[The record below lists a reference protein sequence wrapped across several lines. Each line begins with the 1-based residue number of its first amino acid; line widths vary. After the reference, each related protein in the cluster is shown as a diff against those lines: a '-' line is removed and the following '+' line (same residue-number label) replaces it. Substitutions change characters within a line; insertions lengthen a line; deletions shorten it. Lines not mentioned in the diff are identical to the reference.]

1 MTDAANHTESGL
13 RPLVAAAAWRAHF
26 AETGQSTS
34 DAFGAWLVADPENRT
49 AWQAIK
55 NSWDAFGQGASEL
68 ELMAAK
74 RAARDAL
81 SSSRLQHRRAA
92 LRPWKIA
99 VAASFVIG
107 AVFGGVLFWQQIPA
121 DYKTAFNEHRTLVLA
136 DGSQIML
143 DSSTEL
149 RVHDGAHVRDL
160 ELVRGQ
166 ARFNIAHDTAR
177 PLYVRAGQ
185 EKIIDI
191 GTDFNIDRPGQAVVV
206 TLIEG
211 RVAVADEQ
219 TNATPVE
226 LHAGEQLSALPPHRP
241 IVAHVDVTRVTAWQ
255 SGELMFDNEHLS
267 AVVQRI
273 NRYSTKPV
281 VIADAK
287 VGSLRVSGVFRA
299 GDTQGFLRM
308 VTSYLP
314 LRAATGENGEVRLS
328 VRN

>member
-1 MTDAANHTESGL
+1 MTNAADHNESGL
-13 RPLVAAAAWRAHF
+13 RPLVAAAAWRVHF
-26 AETGQSTS
+26 AETGEKTS
-34 DAFGAWLVADPENRT
+34 EAFEAWLAADAENRT
-49 AWQAIK
+49 AWQAID
-55 NSWDAFGQGASEL
+55 NSWDAFGQGANEL

-81 SSSRLQHRRAA
+81 SNSRMQHHRAA

-99 VAASFVIG
+99 IAATFVIG
-107 AVFGGVLFWQQIPA
+107 AALGGILFWQQIPA
-121 DYKTAFNEHRTLVLA
+121 DYKTAFNVRRTVVLA

-149 RVHDGAHVRDL
+149 RVRDGVHVRDL

-166 ARFNIAHDTAR
+166 ARFKIVHDPAR
-177 PLYVRAGQ
+177 QLYVHAGQ

-219 TNATPVE
+219 TNAAPME
-226 LHAGEQLSALPPHRP
+226 LRAGEQLSASPLHQP
-241 IVAHVDVTRVTAWQ
+241 IIAHVDVARATAWQ
-255 SGELMFDNEHLS
+255 SGELMFDNEPLS
-267 AVVQRI
+267 SVVQRI
-273 NRYSTKPV
+273 NRYSAKPV

-287 VGSLRVSGVFRA
+287 TGALRVSGVFRA

-314 LRAATGENGEVRLS
+314 LSAATGENGEVRLS

>member
-1 MTDAANHTESGL
+1 MTDTADHTEAGL

-26 AETGQSTS
+26 AETGLHTS
-34 DAFGAWLVADPENRT
+34 DAFDAWLAADPENRA
-49 AWQAIK
+49 AWQAIES
-55 NSWDAFGQGASEL
+55 SWDAFGQGASEL

-81 SSSRLQHRRAA
+81 SSWRLHHPRTV

-99 VAASFVIG
+99 VAATFVIG
-107 AVFGGVLFWQQIPA
+107 AVFGGVLFWQQIPT
-121 DYKTAFNEHRTLVLA
+121 DYKTAFNERRTVVLA

-143 DSSTEL
+143 DSGTEL
-149 RVHDGAHVRDL
+149 RVRDGARVRDL

-166 ARFNIAHDTAR
+166 ARFKIVHDLAK
-177 PLYVRAGQ
+177 PLTVRAGQ

-191 GTDFNIDRPGQAVVV
+191 GTDFNIDRPGQTVVV

-211 RVAVADEQ
+211 SVAVADGKA
-219 TNATPVE
+219 NAAPLE
-226 LHAGEQLSALPPHRP
+226 MHAGEQLSVSPSHRP
-241 IVAHVDVTRVTAWQ
+241 VVTHVDVARAIAWQ
-255 SGELMFDNEHLS
+255 SGELMFDNEPLS
-267 AVVQRI
+267 SVVQCI
-273 NRYSTKPV
+273 NRYSAKPV

-287 VGSLRVSGVFRA
+287 AGAVRVSGVFRA
-299 GDTQGFLRM
+299 GDTQSFLRM

-314 LRAATGENGEVRLS
+314 LSAATGENGEIRLS

>member
-1 MTDAANHTESGL
+1 M
-13 RPLVAAAAWRAHF
+13 VAAASWRVHF
-26 AETGQSTS
+26 AETGEMSS
-34 DAFGAWLVADPENRT
+34 EAFETWLAADPENRA
-49 AWQAIK
+49 AWQAME
-55 NSWDAFGQGASEL
+55 NSWDAFGQRASEF
-68 ELMAAK
+68 ELVAAK

-81 SSSRLQHRRAA
+81 SNSRSRYQQAA

-99 VAASFVIG
+99 IAATFVIG
-107 AVFGGVLFWQQIPA
+107 AVFGGALFWQQIPS
-121 DYKTAFNEHRTLVLA
+121 DYKTAFNERRVVALA

-149 RVHDGAHVRDL
+149 RVRDGARIRDL

-166 ARFNIAHDTAR
+166 ARFRIVHDPAR
-177 PLYVRAGQ
+177 PLFVHAGP

-191 GTDFNIDRPGQAVVV
+191 GTDFNIDRPGQTVVV

-211 RVAVADEQ
+211 RVAVADERV
-219 TNATPVE
+219 NAAPVE

-241 IVAHVDVTRVTAWQ
+241 IVTHVDLARATAWQ
-255 SGELMFDNEHLS
+255 SGELMFDNEPLS
-267 AVVQRI
+267 SVVQRI
-273 NRYSTKPV
+273 DRYAAKPI

-287 VGSLRVSGVFRA
+287 AAGLRVSGVFRA

-314 LRAATGENGEVRLS
+314 LNAATGENGEIRLS

>member
-1 MTDAANHTESGL
+1 MTDAANQNEFGL
-13 RPLVAAAAWRAHF
+13 RPLVAAAAWRVHF
-26 AETGQSTS
+26 AETGKNTS
-34 DAFGAWLVADPENRT
+34 EAFEAWLAADPENRA
-49 AWQAIK
+49 AWQTIES
-55 NSWDAFGQGASEL
+55 SWDAFGQGASEL
-68 ELMAAK
+68 EFMAAK

-81 SSSRLQHRRAA
+81 SNSRMQHRRAA

-99 VAASFVIG
+99 VAATFVIG

-121 DYKTAFNEHRTLVLA
+121 DYKTAFNERRAVVLA

-149 RVHDGAHVRDL
+149 RVRDGAHVRDL

-166 ARFNIAHDTAR
+166 ARFKIVHDPAR
-177 PLYVRAGQ
+177 PLYVHVGQ

-219 TNATPVE
+219 TNAAPVE
-226 LHAGEQLSALPPHRP
+226 MRAGEQLSALPSHRP
-241 IVAHVDVTRVTAWQ
+241 IVAHVDVARVTAWQ
-255 SGELMFDNEHLS
+255 SGELMFDNEPLS
-267 AVVQRI
+267 AVVQRV
-273 NRYSTKPV
+273 NRYSAKAV
-281 VIADAK
+281 VVADAK
-287 VGSLRVSGVFRA
+287 TGALRVSGVFRA

-314 LRAATGENGEVRLS
+314 LSATTGENGEVRLS